1 MIANYRYLEASVFS
15 FCIHAAIFLYLYG
28 TFDSDVTQKILISK
42 PLQIEL
48 KFDLPTQVK
57 KQIPSVPKVDS
68 AKEKELT
75 EELIYSKAFDATEI
89 SSMNQVIT
97 QDISE
102 LLTQEIEVEV
112 SKEQQ
117 EITMYAQ
124 QIILTIEDAWIK
136 PKNIPEGLIAN
147 LRLRI
152 RPSGRIINADLIKS
166 SGNIRFDNSALQ
178 AVRRV
183 ETFNFF
189 NFEVDQL
196 TCICILLFVGAVGK
210 SSQIGL
216 HT

>member
-68 AKEKELT
+68 AEEKELT

-136 PKNIPEGLIAN
+136 PKNIPDGLIAN

-152 RPSGRIINADLIKS
+152 RPSGRIINADLTKS

-189 NFEVDQL
+189 NSISKSLFEKE
-196 TCICILLFVGAVGK
+196 F
-210 SSQIGL
+210 QIISISFNPL
-216 HT
+216 

>member
-68 AKEKELT
+68 AEEKELT

-136 PKNIPEGLIAN
+136 PKNIPDGLIAN

-152 RPSGRIINADLIKS
+152 RPSGRIINADLTKS

-189 NFEVDQL
+189 NSISKSLFEKEFQTISISFNPL
-196 TCICILLFVGAVGK
+196 
-210 SSQIGL
+210 
-216 HT
+216 

>member
-68 AKEKELT
+68 VEERELT

-89 SSMNQVIT
+89 SSTNQVIT

-136 PKNIPEGLIAN
+136 PKNIPDGLIAN

-189 NFEVDQL
+189 NSISKSLFEKEFQTISISFNPL
-196 TCICILLFVGAVGK
+196 
-210 SSQIGL
+210 
-216 HT
+216 

>member
-68 AKEKELT
+68 AEEKELT
-75 EELIYSKAFDATEI
+75 EELIYSKAFDVTEV

-189 NFEVDQL
+189 NSISKSLFEKEFQTISISFNPL
-196 TCICILLFVGAVGK
+196 
-210 SSQIGL
+210 
-216 HT
+216 

>member
-68 AKEKELT
+68 AEEKELT
-75 EELIYSKAFDATEI
+75 EELIYSKAFDATEV

-136 PKNIPEGLIAN
+136 PKNIPDGLIAN

-189 NFEVDQL
+189 NSISKSLFEKEFQTISISFNPL
-196 TCICILLFVGAVGK
+196 
-210 SSQIGL
+210 
-216 HT
+216 

>member
-28 TFDSDVTQKILISK
+28 TFDSDVTHKILISK
-42 PLQIEL
+42 PPLLKL

-68 AKEKELT
+68 AEEKELT

-136 PKNIPEGLIAN
+136 PKNIPDGLIAN

-189 NFEVDQL
+189 NSISKSLFEKEFQTISISFNPL
-196 TCICILLFVGAVGK
+196 
-210 SSQIGL
+210 
-216 HT
+216 

>member
-48 KFDLPTQVK
+48 KFDLSTQVK

-75 EELIYSKAFDATEI
+75 EELIYSKAFDVTEV

-189 NFEVDQL
+189 NSISKSLFEKEFQTISISFNPL
-196 TCICILLFVGAVGK
+196 
-210 SSQIGL
+210 
-216 HT
+216 

>member
-57 KQIPSVPKVDS
+57 KQIPSIPRVDS
-68 AKEKELT
+68 AEEKELT

-136 PKNIPEGLIAN
+136 PKNIPDGLIAN

-189 NFEVDQL
+189 NSISKSLFEKEFQTISISFNPL
-196 TCICILLFVGAVGK
+196 
-210 SSQIGL
+210 
-216 HT
+216 

>member
-68 AKEKELT
+68 AEEKELT

-136 PKNIPEGLIAN
+136 PKNIPDGLIAN

-152 RPSGRIINADLIKS
+152 RPSGRIINVDLIKS

-189 NFEVDQL
+189 NSISKSLFEKEFQTISISFNPL
-196 TCICILLFVGAVGK
+196 
-210 SSQIGL
+210 
-216 HT
+216 

>member
-1 MIANYRYLEASVFS
+1 
-15 FCIHAAIFLYLYG
+15 
-28 TFDSDVTQKILISK
+28 
-42 PLQIEL
+42 
-48 KFDLPTQVK
+48 
-57 KQIPSVPKVDS
+57 
-68 AKEKELT
+68 
-75 EELIYSKAFDATEI
+75 
-89 SSMNQVIT
+89 MNQVIM

-117 EITMYAQ
+117 EISMYAQ

-152 RPSGRIINADLIKS
+152 RSSGRIINVDLIKS

-189 NFEVDQL
+189 YS
-196 TCICILLFVGAVGK
+196 ISKSLFVK
-210 SSQIGL
+210 EFQTISISFNPL
-216 HT
+216 

>member
-1 MIANYRYLEASVFS
+1 M
-15 FCIHAAIFLYLYG
+15 
-28 TFDSDVTQKILISK
+28 TQKILISK

-68 AKEKELT
+68 AEEKELT

-183 ETFNFF
+183 ETYNFF
-189 NFEVDQL
+189 NSISKSLFEKEFQTISISFNPL
-196 TCICILLFVGAVGK
+196 
-210 SSQIGL
+210 
-216 HT
+216 

>member
-57 KQIPSVPKVDS
+57 KQIPTITKVDS
-68 AKEKELT
+68 AGEKEST
-75 EELIYSKAFDATEI
+75 EELIYTKAFDATEI
-89 SSMNQVIT
+89 STMNQVIM

-117 EITMYAQ
+117 EISMYAQ

-152 RPSGRIINADLIKS
+152 RPSGRIINVDLIKS

-189 NFEVDQL
+189 NSITKSLFEKEFQTISISFNPL
-196 TCICILLFVGAVGK
+196 
-210 SSQIGL
+210 
-216 HT
+216 

>member
-28 TFDSDVTQKILISK
+28 TFDSDVTQKTLISK

-48 KFDLPTQVK
+48 KFDLPIQVK
-57 KQIPSVPKVDS
+57 KQIPSLPKVDS
-68 AKEKELT
+68 AQEKELT

-189 NFEVDQL
+189 NSISKSLFEKEFQTISISFNPL
-196 TCICILLFVGAVGK
+196 
-210 SSQIGL
+210 
-216 HT
+216 